1 LLQAILDQPDHDV
14 VRHQSACVHY
24 FFRRHAQLG
33 AVLDRGAQHVAGGD
47 LRDIVFFLDEVSLGA
62 FTGARRS

>member
-1 LLQAILDQPDHDV
+1 MMSSDTSP
-14 VRHQSACVHY
+14 ACVHHL
-24 FFRRHAQLG
+24 FRRHAQLG
-33 AVLDRGAQHVAGGD
+33 AGLDRRTQHVAGGD